1 MPLEL
6 KIIILTCLFMGLSM
20 WVNDKKE
27 EYKEIKRRLNIK

>member
-6 KIIILTCLFMGLSM
+6 KIIILTCLFMGLLM
-20 WVNDKKE
+20 WVNDKRE